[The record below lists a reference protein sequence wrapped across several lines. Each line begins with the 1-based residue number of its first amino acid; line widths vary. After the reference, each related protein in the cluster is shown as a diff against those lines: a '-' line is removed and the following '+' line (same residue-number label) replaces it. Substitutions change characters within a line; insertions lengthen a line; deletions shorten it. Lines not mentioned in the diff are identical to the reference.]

1 MATEARRDTLDDD
14 PFNDDD
20 LLDFEAPE
28 KRQAVAAKMRR
39 TRLPGTVTGARAI
52 MFLQPLIAIL
62 MPFILGAARRDDAAE
77 TAATTTTTVAAQQQ
91 QGGGGGAF
99 LLIALLFLGLV
110 IGLIVVATRLGRIT
124 PGIRTAAIGIEAVV
138 LLGGGAMLASGL
150 APMPAALTITA
161 LGAIALLLSPSAK
174 AATSSAIF
182 IDTSAR
188 FDIRNLPTL
197 DR

>member
-52 MFLQPLIAIL
+52 MFLQPLIATFVPVIV
-62 MPFILGAARRDDAAE
+62 GATRGDDGAE

-99 LLIALLFLGLV
+99 LLIAVLFLGLV

-138 LLGGGAMLASGL
+138 LLGGGAMLASRI
-150 APMPAALTITA
+150 APMPAALTVTA
-161 LGAIALLLSPSAK
+161 VIAIGLLLSRSAK
-174 AATSSAIF
+174 AATASSIF

-188 FDIRNLPTL
+188 FDIRSLPTF